1 MFEKLQQLYNEISGR
16 EDIKLNPQMKLK
28 DLELSSLGLVQLICA
43 IEDEFDI
50 EISNKDLKNF
60 KSVKN
65 VVDYLEKLMG

>member
-1 MFEKLQQLYNEISGR
+1 MFEKLQQIYNDISGR
-16 EDIKLNPQMKLK
+16 TDIKLDSQMKLK

-65 VVDYLEKLMG
+65 VVDYLEKIIG

>member
-1 MFEKLQQLYNEISGR
+1 MFDKLQQIYNDISGR
-16 EDIKLNPQMKLK
+16 EDIKLDPQMKLN

-50 EISNKDLKNF
+50 EISNKELKSF

-65 VVDYLEKLMG
+65 VVDYLEKIIG

>member
-1 MFEKLQQLYNEISGR
+1 MFEKLQQLYNDISGR
-16 EDIKLNPQMKLK
+16 EDIKLDPQMKLK

-50 EISNKDLKNF
+50 EISNKDLKSF

-65 VVDYLEKLMG
+65 VVDYLEKVIG

>member
-1 MFEKLQQLYNEISGR
+1 MFDKLQELYNDVSGR
-16 EDIKLNPQMKLK
+16 EDIKLDPQMKLK

-50 EISNKDLKNF
+50 EISNKDLKSF

-65 VVDYLEKLMG
+65 VVDYLEKLLG

>member
-1 MFEKLQQLYNEISGR
+1 MFEKLQQLYNEVSGR
-16 EDIKLNPQMKLK
+16 TDIVLNPQMKLK

-50 EISNKDLKNF
+50 EISNSSLKGF

-65 VVDYLEKLMG
+65 VVDYLEKIVK

>member
-1 MFEKLQQLYNEISGR
+1 MFDKLQELYNEISGR
-16 EDIKLNPQMKLK
+16 EDIKLDPQMKLK

-50 EISNKDLKNF
+50 EISNKDLKSF

-65 VVDYLEKLMG
+65 VVDYLEKIIG